1 MTTIRRLAWPA
12 LSSLLFALA
21 PRFAPELLREGSV
34 ATLWLLRGVEI
45 GLWLSGAWFASRI
58 LDLLLWEGAIQRAIQ
73 RPPPRLVVQL
83 SHVGLFLAATAGIL
97 AFVFDRSV
105 TAFWATSGAVG
116 VVIGFALQSLILDT
130 FSGLAIHLERP
141 FKVGDWINVS
151 TRMGDFIGRV
161 EETNWRTTRLWNTSR
176 NIVIFPNSFLTTTVV
191 TNYSIPGKQA
201 RFELDF
207 LLDFAI
213 PTDRAIRVL
222 TAAARSAIGSSGPLA
237 EPPLKVRV
245 DEATEGGVRY
255 KLRYY
260 LDPEVTSPSKARD
273 TILKKVMRHLHYSG
287 ISLNYPKRDVYT
299 TNMPWRQKNWDHQ
312 QDQIRQLQRVELFRV
327 LTDEDLVFLAD
338 QMNVKR
344 LLPGQQVVAEGK
356 SGESMFIVGEGLLQ
370 VSIADDDGEAVE
382 VATLEP
388 GDFFGEQSLLTGAP
402 RSATVVCAYD
412 ALIAEITKDAVSRLI
427 AKNPEVVEL
436 LSRAMA
442 RRTLENETALN
453 ERNLDD
459 ASIEQEANRTFDK
472 IKRFFRLGTP

>member
-1 MTTIRRLAWPA
+1 M
-12 LSSLLFALA
+12 
-21 PRFAPELLREGSV
+21 
-34 ATLWLLRGVEI
+34 
-45 GLWLSGAWFASRI
+45 
-58 LDLLLWEGAIQRAIQ
+58 EGAIQRAIQ

-191 TNYSIPGKQA
+191 TNYSIPGSRHGSSSTFSWTSRFRPTA
-201 RFELDF
+201 RF
-207 LLDFAI
+207 ASSRRQ
-213 PTDRAIRVL
+213 P
-222 TAAARSAIGSSGPLA
+222 AAPSDLAVPSLSRRSKSAWTRPQ
-237 EPPLKVRV
+237 
-245 DEATEGGVRY
+245 EGGVRY

-388 GDFFGEQSLLTGAP
+388 GDFFGEQSLLAGAP

-436 LSRAMA
+436 EPRHGTARFSERKRAQRTKP
-442 RRTLENETALN
+442 RRRVHRAGSES
-453 ERNLDD
+453 D
-459 ASIEQEANRTFDK
+459 
-472 IKRFFRLGTP
+472 FRQD